1 MDCREFEDLVGAY
14 VDGELTGKPLH
25 EFEGHRRSCS
35 LCALLMDTVMDN
47 RTVFSAIPE
56 VEPPP
61 ELARKI
67 LEATR
72 RPRFSLPGFLKS
84 LLNPAPILSF
94 SQRRLA
100 AAALACLFLAAVG
113 YNLINAPVAR
123 NLDPTG
129 GSSPVLDN
137 LTNKVVHRFVKLYEG
152 AAEAWDSVVIFTE
165 KTQVYLETKWE
176 QVKDIFSPRD
186 KKKETLPR
194 NEKKDPNRSG
204 MDRNCPGSIAS
215 ARGLSEG
222 SLPEGAPR
230 ASIPIRVLVPGL
242 A

>member
-25 EFEGHRRSCS
+25 EFESHRRSCS
-35 LCALLMDTVMDN
+35 LCALLMDTVLDN
-47 RTVFSAIPE
+47 RAVFSAIPE
-56 VEPPP
+56 VDPPP
-61 ELARKI
+61 ELARRI

-72 RPRFSLPGFLKS
+72 RPRFSPLGFLKS
-84 LLNPAPILSF
+84 LLHPAPILSF
-94 SQRRLA
+94 HQRRLA
-100 AAALACLFLAAVG
+100 AAALACLFLVAVG
-113 YNLINAPVAR
+113 YNLLNAPVAR

-152 AAEAWDSVVIFTE
+152 ASEAWDSVVIFTE
-165 KTQVYLETKWE
+165 KAQVYLETKWE

-194 NEKKDPNRSG
+194 NDKKDPNRSG
-204 MDRNCPGSIAS
+204 MERSFPDTIALLGVFPGSFV
-215 ARGLSEG
+215 
-222 SLPEGAPR
+222 PERAPC
-230 ASIPIRVLVPGL
+230 ASIPSRALLPGL
-242 A
+242 V

>member
-1 MDCREFEDLVGAY
+1 MDCREFEDLIGAY
-14 VDGELTGKPLH
+14 VDSELTGKPLH
-25 EFEGHRRSCS
+25 EFEGHRRACS

-47 RTVFSAIPE
+47 RSVCSSIPE

-72 RPRFSLPGFLKS
+72 RPKFSLPGFLKT
-84 LLNPAPILSF
+84 LVHPAPILSF
-94 SQRRLA
+94 HQRRLA
-100 AAALACLFLAAVG
+100 AAALACLFLVAVG
-113 YNLINAPVAR
+113 YNLLNAPAAR

-194 NEKKDPNRSG
+194 NEKKEPNRSG
-204 MDRNCPGSIAS
+204 MDRSCPGTLALV
-215 ARGLSEG
+215 RGLFESV
-222 SLPEGAPR
+222 LPGGPPR
-230 ASIPIRVLVPGL
+230 ASIPIRALVPGL